1 MIIKEMTDAGI
12 VTAEKCG
19 KGVCIPTLGIY
30 LPHSNKSK
38 YHCKFWSEMVAID
51 EAGREH
57 LLDSNGEVLFKNRK
71 VTGKLNKCL
80 KTWYSF
86 ESVAGDY
93 DYQLATTYNK
103 IA

>member
-12 VTAEKCG
+12 VTTVKNG
-19 KGVCIPTLGIY
+19 KGVYIPTLGIHLSY
-30 LPHSNKSK
+30 SNKSK
-38 YHCKFWSEMVAID
+38 YHCKYWSEVVAID
-51 EAGREH
+51 KAGREH
-57 LLDSNGEVLFKNRK
+57 LLDSNGELLFKNRK

-86 ESVAGDY
+86 ESIEGGY